1 MESEMQTEL
10 PTDSIIDARIS
21 ELSRRLDRRLV
32 RRQRGFRLG
41 VGLAAV
47 ALLGLGGTTAATAFF
62 PSYLN
67 FDGVVRSAY
76 AQQFVD
82 CVHSK
87 GIPAVILDN
96 TDAASILA
104 DRSLRASQWSVVRS
118 RVVGSQLDA
127 AGHAAGD
134 CQTIVGKQVGQP
146 IYPTQ

>member
-1 MESEMQTEL
+1 MQTEL
-10 PTDSIIDARIS
+10 PTDLVIDARIS
-21 ELSRRLDRRLV
+21 ELSRRLDRKIV

-62 PSYLN
+62 PSYVN
-67 FDGVVRSAY
+67 FDGVVKSAY
-76 AQQFVD
+76 SQQFVD

-96 TDAASILA
+96 TDAATVLA
-104 DRSLRASQWSVVRS
+104 DRSLSARQWSVIRS
-118 RVVGSQLDA
+118 RVVDSQLGA

-134 CQTIVGKQVGQP
+134 CQALVSKQAGQP